1 MESLPLPAASEES
14 NGLAAVAD
22 QMPLAC
28 PSFAEATWFWLKIGF
43 VSFGGP
49 AGQIALLHEEVVVR
63 RRWIREAQ
71 FLHALNFCVLLP
83 GPEAQQLATYLGW
96 LLHRTKGALVA
107 GGLFVLPAAIIL
119 WGLSWLYGAG
129 QDVVWLE
136 GVFTGLKAAVVA
148 IVAVAGLRLG
158 RKALRSPL
166 LWAVAVA
173 SFAAIFFA
181 NLPFPLMVLGGG
193 LLGWWGGKRWPGALG
208 KTAPQKDELPL
219 ELPALPTWGR
229 SVRNLLVGLL
239 CWWWPVLL
247 LGLTL
252 GWSGLY
258 VQQGV
263 FFSKTA
269 LVTFGGAYAVLPY
282 VAQQAVGH
290 FGWLSTPQMMDGL
303 GLAETTPGP
312 LIMVLQFVGFMA
324 GWQHPVAGW
333 SPLLSATVG
342 AAVTTWVT
350 FAPCF
355 LFILLGAPYV
365 ERLRQYQGVKDAL
378 TAITAAVVG
387 VMANL
392 WVWFAW
398 HALVPA
404 GGLDWFLLGLAGAAF
419 WLLQRRRWSVITVV
433 LLAGLIGAVRALA
446 LH

>member
-1 MESLPLPAASEES
+1 MELLPGSEPSKES
-14 NGLAAVAD
+14 NSLTAVGE
-22 QMPLAC
+22 QMPLVA
-28 PSFAEATWFWLKIGF
+28 PSFADATRFWLKMGF
-43 VSFGGP
+43 ISFGGP

-63 RRWIREAQ
+63 RRWVGEEQ
-71 FLHALNFCVLLP
+71 FLHALNFCMLLP

-107 GGLFVLPAAIIL
+107 GVLFVLPAAIIL
-119 WGLSWLYGAG
+119 WGLSWLYAAG
-129 QDVVWLE
+129 QQVDWL
-136 GVFTGLKAAVVA
+136 TGMFHGLQAAVVA
-148 IVAVAGLRLG
+148 IVASAGLRLG
-158 RKALRSPL
+158 RKALRSPV
-166 LWAVAVA
+166 LWGLAVA

-181 NLPFPLMVLGGG
+181 DLPFPLIVLSAA
-193 LLGWWGGKRWPGALG
+193 LAGWWAGKHRPRAFSPTPPDKIGLR
-208 KTAPQKDELPL
+208 TELPP
-219 ELPALPTWGR
+219 LPPWGR
-229 SVRNLLVGLL
+229 TVRNLMVGLL
-239 CWWWPVLL
+239 CWWWPILL
-247 LGLTL
+247 LGWTL

-258 VQQGV
+258 VEQGV

-282 VAQQAVGH
+282 VSQQAVGH
-290 FGWLSTPQMMDGL
+290 FGWLSTPQMMAGL

-312 LIMVLQFVGFMA
+312 LIMVLQFVGFMG

-333 SPLLSATVG
+333 SPLLSATLG

-365 ERLRQYQGVKDAL
+365 ERLRHYAGVKAAL
-378 TAITAAVVG
+378 TGITAAVVG

-398 HALVPA
+398 QTLWPA
-404 GGLDWFLLGLAGAAF
+404 GRVDWFLFGLAGAAF
-419 WLLQRRRWSVITVV
+419 WLLQRRRWSVLAVV
-433 LLAGLIGAVRALA
+433 ILAAAVGAVKNLA